1 MAFALVVSGDR
12 GGLRDLLL
20 ARAGQRLGEVGPGR
34 FDGGALLVELP
45 VDRRRFELHEE
56 LPGGDV
62 LPFIDEDADDAAAG
76 ERPHLHR
83 ARLERS
89 GEDDLLWL
97 ALGAPPHQRGH
108 DQRRQHENER
118 DAGQQF
124 SCFGHEYLQWLRWS
138 RGR

>member
-1 MAFALVVSGDR
+1 MAISLVVRGDR
-12 GGLRDLLL
+12 GGLRDLFLP
-20 ARAGQRLGEVGPGR
+20 RAGQGLGEVR
-34 FDGGALLVELP
+34 LRRLDRGALLVELA
-45 VDRRRFELHEE
+45 VDRRRLELHEE

-76 ERPHLHR
+76 ERPHFDR

-97 ALGAPPHQRGH
+97 ALGAPPHERGH

-124 SCFGHEYLQWLRWS
+124 SCFGHGYLQWLRWS
-138 RGR
+138 RDR